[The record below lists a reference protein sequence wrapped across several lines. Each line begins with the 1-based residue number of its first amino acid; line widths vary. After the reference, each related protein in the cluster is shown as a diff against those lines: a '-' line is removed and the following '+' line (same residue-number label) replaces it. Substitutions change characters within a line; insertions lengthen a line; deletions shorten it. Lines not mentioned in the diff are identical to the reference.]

1 MKVEYCGQ
9 CEDFAC
15 SELSRKLID
24 SHPNHPKFN
33 YRHKIPDNM
42 DQIDKIGLEEW
53 AKEQK
58 KKWLCPDCNNQITF
72 YDYKCISCGKEWDPQ
87 ANEL

>member
-1 MKVEYCGQ
+1 
-9 CEDFAC
+9 
-15 SELSRKLID
+15 
-24 SHPNHPKFN
+24 
-33 YRHKIPDNM
+33 M

-58 KKWLCPDCNNQITF
+58 KKWLCPDCNNQIIF